1 MLVFFLGGGGGEMEH
16 LEETSGHTERVSN
29 SHTLK
34 PKIEP

>member
-1 MLVFFLGGGGGEMEH
+1 MLVFFLGGGGMEH

-34 PKIEP
+34 LSHDY